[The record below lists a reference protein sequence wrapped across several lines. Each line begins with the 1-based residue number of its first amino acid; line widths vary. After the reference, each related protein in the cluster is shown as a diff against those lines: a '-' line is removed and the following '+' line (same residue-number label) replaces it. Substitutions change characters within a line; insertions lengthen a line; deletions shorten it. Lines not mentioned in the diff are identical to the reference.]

1 MVKFARFADTTKLW
15 YGVRTTS
22 GSQSIFVECEGG
34 DVLELNTRHFASAK
48 AVVRVVEKQER
59 GGHKKQWRKVLFGVN
74 RRLRRVAVLAMVI
87 GTRSID
93 VEVATDLGAGQ
104 DPPFRT
110 FNWLPKQ
117 DLCVSTVSL
126 RTGEVTYLS
135 LLEGEKMDTSGI
147 EPDPS
152 RTFLRR
158 C

>member
-1 MVKFARFADTTKLW
+1 
-15 YGVRTTS
+15 
-22 GSQSIFVECEGG
+22 
-34 DVLELNTRHFASAK
+34 
-48 AVVRVVEKQER
+48 
-59 GGHKKQWRKVLFGVN
+59 
-74 RRLRRVAVLAMVI
+74 MVI

-93 VEVATDLGAGQ
+93 VEAATDLGAGQ

-110 FNWLPKQ
+110 FNPSPKQ
-117 DLCVSTVSL
+117 GLCVSTVSL